1 MSQENLPA
9 TEPSPSRRSFLRLLL
24 EGSRHRPG
32 GAWSVLISAGS
43 VAAALYVLWI
53 GALAT
58 VTGALALDAAAQLK
72 QLGLPHHALD
82 IFGTWARAFTANY
95 HLDLSIFI
103 GITFPIAFLTTTAR
117 RERRVLAWTDISLA
131 ASSAWRSTTSSW
143 TTGSSTGA
151 QL

>member
-1 MSQENLPA
+1 MSQEHEPA
-9 TEPSPSRRSFLRLLL
+9 AGSGPPRHPFWRLLR

-58 VTGALALDAAAQLK
+58 VIGGVALHAVAELK
-72 QLGLPHHALD
+72 HLGLPYAALEAFA
-82 IFGTWARAFTANY
+82 ISARAFTANY

-103 GITFPIAFLTTTAR
+103 AITFPIAFTFTTAAMIKNPAK
-117 RERRVLAWTDISLA
+117 LPFHP
-131 ASSAWRSTTSSW
+131 
-143 TTGSSTGA
+143 GA
-151 QL
+151 LRYYKEKGLLK